1 MKNVITID
9 IESMSDNNGK
19 YDVWIADEGGS
30 GAHYQNIDAQTVGD
44 YTADLIDCLEEADS
58 GESYLKNTSKYMLI
72 ASDGTSMD
80 HTIYPDYDTA
90 YDAMKKSLKCSVSP
104 SFDIKSAES
113 SFISNTSM
121 YLSAT
126 DKGVNLEKDWIF
138 EMIKL

>member
-90 YDAMKKSLKCSVSP
+90 YDAMKKSLKHSVNP
-104 SFDIKSAES
+104 SFDIKSAEN
-113 SFISNTSM
+113 SFMNDTSM
-121 YLSAT
+121 YLSAI
-126 DKGVNLEKDWIF
+126 DNGVNLEKDWIY
-138 EMIKL
+138 EIIKL